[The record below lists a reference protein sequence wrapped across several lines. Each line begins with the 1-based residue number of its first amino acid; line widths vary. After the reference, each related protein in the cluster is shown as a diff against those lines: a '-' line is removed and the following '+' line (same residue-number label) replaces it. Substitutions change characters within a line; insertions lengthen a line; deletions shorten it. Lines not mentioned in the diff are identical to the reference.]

1 MCAREQDAAGDF
13 GAQPAVG
20 RFRHGILKALTTP
33 SQNIFRFRLDKPKKI
48 EYCGSV
54 SKINRDTE
62 AVANQIDDIDAR
74 ILELLQERGRMKR
87 NAVADEVGLSV
98 SAVSE
103 RMRKLEDRGVIEG
116 YCAIVDPKRLR
127 FDITAFIR
135 ASVDGSEH
143 YADFVDRIQKM
154 GEVLEL
160 HSITG
165 EGSHVM
171 KIRTK
176 NTTTL
181 ERFLSR

>member
-1 MCAREQDAAGDF
+1 MA
-13 GAQPAVG
+13 
-20 RFRHGILKALTTP
+20 H
-33 SQNIFRFRLDKPKKI
+33 
-48 EYCGSV
+48 
-54 SKINRDTE
+54 
-62 AVANQIDDIDAR
+62 QIDDIDAQ
-74 ILELLQERGRMKR
+74 ILRLLQADGRMKR
-87 NAVADEVGLSV
+87 SAVADEVGLSV

-116 YCAIVDPKRLR
+116 YRAVVDAKRLH

-143 YADFVDRIQKM
+143 YDDFVDHIHKM
-154 GEVLEL
+154 DEVLEL

-181 ERFLSR
+181 ERFLSRVQAIPGVTGTTTSIVLSTFKETRAVPAEPMELFDYPSPSDTADA

>member
-1 MCAREQDAAGDF
+1 
-13 GAQPAVG
+13 
-20 RFRHGILKALTTP
+20 
-33 SQNIFRFRLDKPKKI
+33 
-48 EYCGSV
+48 
-54 SKINRDTE
+54 
-62 AVANQIDDIDAR
+62 VAHQIDDIDAQ

-87 NAVADEVGLSV
+87 NAVADEVGLSI

-103 RMRKLEDRGVIEG
+103 RMRKLEDRGVITG
-116 YCAIVDPKRLR
+116 YHAVVDAKRLR
-127 FDITAFIR
+127 YDITAFIR

-143 YADFVDRIQKM
+143 YADFVDRIQDM

-171 KIRTK
+171 KVRTK

-181 ERFLSR
+181 ERFLSRVQALPGVTGTTTSIVLSTFKETRAVPPEPMELYDYDG